1 MTYLAPA
8 SSNENLSPRM
18 SPACVQPN
26 DQIETQDSIGCF
38 TVLMSLTFIV
48 LFVLGFVLAVPIVL
62 FMFRGTTS
70 RGGVKD
76 DLLEII
82 PDALMSEA
90 EKRLF
95 EVLEAAAPSFL
106 VCPQV
111 AMSAIVTRPS
121 HQNQLRHRAAF
132 SQKRL
137 DFVLVDRE
145 TLTARLVVELDNSS
159 HRHRQAE
166 DAKRDEMLTRA
177 GYPVLRVPVHH
188 SYNIRELSVK
198 VRSAL
203 ERR

>member
-1 MTYLAPA
+1 LFHGFYVSDFYNFHCSRLRLGGAICAFHVPR
-8 SSNENLSPRM
+8 NDKPGCVKNGLS
-18 SPACVQPN
+18 
-26 DQIETQDSIGCF
+26 
-38 TVLMSLTFIV
+38 
-48 LFVLGFVLAVPIVL
+48 
-62 FMFRGTTS
+62 
-70 RGGVKD
+70 
-76 DLLEII
+76 EII
-82 PDALMSEA
+82 PHALMSEA
-90 EKRLF
+90 EKRFF
-95 EVLEAAAPSFL
+95 EVLETAAPSFL

-121 HQNQLRHRAAF
+121 HQNQLRYRAAF

-177 GYPVLRVPVHH
+177 GYPVLRVPVQH